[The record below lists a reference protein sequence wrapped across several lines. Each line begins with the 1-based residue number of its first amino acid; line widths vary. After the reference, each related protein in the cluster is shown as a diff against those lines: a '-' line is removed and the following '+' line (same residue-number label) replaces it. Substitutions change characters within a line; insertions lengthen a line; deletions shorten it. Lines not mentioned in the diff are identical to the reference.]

1 MIKVVYCP
9 YFKYV
14 IKYKFIKT
22 SYSIW
27 VSDTIKMQKHSQEY
41 QQHYLR

>member
-27 VSDTIKMQKHSQEY
+27 VGDTIKKPTLMLEY

>member
-14 IKYKFIKT
+14 IKYKLIKT

-27 VSDTIKMQKHSQEY
+27 VGDTIKKPIPRLVYPQY
-41 QQHYLR
+41 Y

>member
-1 MIKVVYCP
+1 MYCP

-27 VSDTIKMQKHSQEY
+27 VGDTIKKQKNSQVY